1 MGSDSD
7 VIHFNNGEMRCN
19 GIDPKLF
26 NIKLQHCMTSQ
37 SGLHVDQRHWSVTS
51 FPALK

>member
-7 VIHFNNGEMRCN
+7 VIHLNNGEMRCN

-37 SGLHVDQRHWSVTS
+37 SGLWTKDIDQSPL
-51 FPALK
+51 FLL